1 MHAYSEKSQKPN
13 LISPAPVSV
22 SEEIPSA
29 VRGQRRARS
38 LMMPWR
44 KA

>member
-13 LISPAPVSV
+13 LISPASVSV
-22 SEEIPSA
+22 REDISGA

>member
-1 MHAYSEKSQKPN
+1 MHVVKKSQKPN
-13 LISPAPVSV
+13 LISLASVSV
-22 SEEIPSA
+22 SEDISGA
-29 VRGQRRARS
+29 VLGQRRARS